1 MLRCRI
7 CHTWKLPKLLSPS
20 LLRTSTHNPPHPWYL
35 TLGTITRHL
44 LKLLRAWGLVQLPIV
59 WALDESLWNS
69 NIELPEAQNPS
80 SQLELLC
87 EAYEANSVSFLN
99 LKPILSSYQGYIH
112 FNSVG
117 VHGELTATLMIF
129 ALVTFAKSLSTLTM
143 LHNEEWYPLSYET
156 LDFCAQGGKI
166 RRQQLVQIRR

>member
-1 MLRCRI
+1 MQNMPYLEI
-7 CHTWKLPKLLSPS
+7 TKIVESSFVEDIHTQP
-20 LLRTSTHNPPHPWYL
+20 PPHPWYL